1 MTLNCVNLTGD
12 IIKSGFSPSHS
23 DGQQYLGRICYW
35 AKKDMGSVILEQP
48 PTQRQIQVDHKTPI
62 KKKQIETKIEVKKKK
77 KSLSKAK
84 QEKWDS
90 LQLDSKG
97 IFTGYANSEN
107 GDSRL

>member
-1 MTLNCVNLTGD
+1 MTLNSVKLTGD

-62 KKKQIETKIEVKKKK
+62 KNKEIETKIEVKKKK
-77 KSLSKAK
+77 VIKKSQAREMTLS
-84 QEKWDS
+84 S
-90 LQLDSKG
+90 TRLQRN
-97 IFTGYANSEN
+97 IY
-107 GDSRL
+107 RLCK